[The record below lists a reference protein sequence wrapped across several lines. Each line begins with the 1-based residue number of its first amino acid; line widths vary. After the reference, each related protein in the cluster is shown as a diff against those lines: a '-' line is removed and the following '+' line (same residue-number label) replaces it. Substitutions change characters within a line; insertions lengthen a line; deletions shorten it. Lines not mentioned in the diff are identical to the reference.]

1 MTSNVFVRTC
11 YSCTWLNT
19 HCEAMVQ
26 LACTIIG
33 LISLDTYLGE
43 CAAVLVLQCCLATCT
58 PDTLWRTT
66 AYVMTYRGW
75 QPYCG
80 HLIHHVCV
88 SLAQPP
94 TLMHQQLCAVLF
106 LNGQTGLH
114 PDCVR
119 STCCSQL
126 HLLQLLFPFV
136 FASAAASF
144 SAAAPRVCLLVITLS
159 KYKYKGRTLL
169 RNVM

>member
-1 MTSNVFVRTC
+1 VSSNVFVRTC
-11 YSCTWLNT
+11 YSCTWLCSVHT

-43 CAAVLVLQCCLATCT
+43 CAAAAVLLSNLYPWYIMAYN
-58 PDTLWRTT
+58 TT
-66 AYVMTYRGW
+66 AYVMTYWGYILW

-80 HLIHHVCV
+80 HS
-88 SLAQPP
+88 SLLWRTNSFVQYYSWMVRPNCTPIASAAP
-94 TLMHQQLCAVLF
+94 AA
-106 LNGQTGLH
+106 
-114 PDCVR
+114 PDCICF
-119 STCCSQL
+119 SCCS
-126 HLLQLLFPFV
+126 PFV

-159 KYKYKGRTLL
+159 KYKYKGHTHY
-169 RNVM
+169 VT